1 MQLTTKWCRHNYY
14 NNCLYYSALQKSKSA
29 KSYSD
34 INLFGLRTIYIVI
47 FLCCSVLSLF
57 SYGLLYS
64 VCLLYIVVN
73 NDILQRALQ
82 SVTKNGTTVFINTS
96 CWPGF
101 FLETFRSGGRSIKG
115 MFTNIS
121 MGLLWKIMDVG
132 DLTCIYSIQTSKGG
146 KTAMKREGGD
156 SRILLALYVE

>member
-101 FLETFRSGGRSIKG
+101 FLETFQSGGRSIKRHVHKYQHG
-115 MFTNIS
+115 ITLENHGCWRLDMYIQHTNF
-121 MGLLWKIMDVG
+121 
-132 DLTCIYSIQTSKGG
+132 
-146 KTAMKREGGD
+146 KRGQDSHEEGGG
-156 SRILLALYVE
+156 RF

>member
-1 MQLTTKWCRHNYY
+1 MSLQCHVFIICRHN
-14 NNCLYYSALQKSKSA
+14 NSTSALQKSKLA

-34 INLFGLRTIYIVI
+34 INLFGLRTIYTVV

-82 SVTKNGTTVFINTS
+82 SLTKNGT
-96 CWPGF
+96 
-101 FLETFRSGGRSIKG
+101 
-115 MFTNIS
+115 
-121 MGLLWKIMDVG
+121 
-132 DLTCIYSIQTSKGG
+132 
-146 KTAMKREGGD
+146 
-156 SRILLALYVE
+156 LALHVFSPSC